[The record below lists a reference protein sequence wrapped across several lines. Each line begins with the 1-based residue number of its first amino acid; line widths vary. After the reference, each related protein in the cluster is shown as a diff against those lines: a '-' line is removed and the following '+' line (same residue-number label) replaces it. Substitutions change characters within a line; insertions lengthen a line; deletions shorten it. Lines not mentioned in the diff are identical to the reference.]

1 MRAAWAICRRDLVAA
16 FTTPLMWLVL
26 ACWTFLVDAV
36 FAWQVYE
43 VHQIGAVD
51 RPLFVGAFSAGI
63 WFLMPLAPAITM
75 NLFAAERAQG
85 TLQLLLTA
93 PIHERDLVLGK
104 FLAAFIALL
113 ALVAA
118 VLPQPLALACISA
131 GELPH
136 LAVGLLGLVLCCA
149 LFAALG
155 CWISLLVDSP
165 VAAYVLTFA
174 AIMALILVGLGGDHG
189 ASAPLARA
197 IGLTERTRAAFAGEL
212 RGGDLPFF
220 PAGAA
225 APLVLATAALRARR
239 LHG

>member
-36 FAWQVYE
+36 FAWQLYE
-43 VHQIGAVD
+43 VRRIGAVD
-51 RPLFVGAFSAGI
+51 RPLFVGVFSAGI

-93 PIHERDLVLGK
+93 PIRERELVLGK
-104 FLAAFIALL
+104 FLAALIALL
-113 ALVAA
+113 ALVVM
-118 VLPQPLALACISA
+118 VLPLPIALAFVSA
-131 GELPH
+131 VAPAH
-136 LAVGLLGLVLCCA
+136 LAVGLLGLALCCV

-155 CWISLLVDSP
+155 VWISLLVDSP
-165 VAAYVLTFA
+165 VAAYVMTFA

-189 ASAPLARA
+189 VGAPIARA
-197 IGLTERTRAAFAGEL
+197 IGQTERTRAAFAGEL
-212 RGGDLPFF
+212 RGGDVAYFL
-220 PAGAA
+220 AGAA